1 MEHSYK
7 NTMSTT
13 QLAATIAKIAGFEAP
28 QQADPAIDWLA
39 DLWIEK
45 LGGKADNVL
54 IFSADAVAAWLV
66 RKYPEKFAKV
76 WKYAPMMI
84 PVRTVMPT
92 VTPVDYAAFF
102 SGALPEVNGV
112 DRIVTPILS
121 PELTQ
126 PLLTCD
132 SLVAA
137 AVRAGRKVCVV
148 TCANGCIASMLS
160 RSGADFCIV
169 PGDDDAAM
177 FDTAKA
183 VVESGKYDFV
193 FLYQLSYDYAQHAHG
208 PEGTEALAALD
219 AIIQRFEELYTAAEQ
234 CWQGNTLVMFHTDHG
249 CHLEEDGHGHH
260 GADIPEDTDIFHFW
274 GGIIS
279 DSGGNL

>member
-1 MEHSYK
+1 
-7 NTMSTT
+7 
-13 QLAATIAKIAGFEAP
+13 
-28 QQADPAIDWLA
+28 
-39 DLWIEK
+39 
-45 LGGKADNVL
+45 
-54 IFSADAVAAWLV
+54 
-66 RKYPEKFAKV
+66 
-76 WKYAPMMI
+76 
-84 PVRTVMPT
+84 

-112 DRIVTPILS
+112 DKIVTPILS

-160 RSGADFCIV
+160 RSGADFKII
-169 PGDDDAAM
+169 PGDDDKIM
-177 FDTAKA
+177 CQTAKE
-183 VVESGKYDFV
+183 VVESGEYDFV

-208 PEGTEALAALD
+208 PEGVEALAALD
-219 AIIQRFEELYTAAEQ
+219 RIIQRFEELYAIAEK
-234 CWQGNTLVMFHTDHG
+234 CWRGKTLVMFHTDHG
-249 CHLEEDGHGHH
+249 CHMEEDGHGHH

-274 GGIIS
+274 GGI
-279 DSGGNL
+279 NK

>member
-1 MEHSYK
+1 MEHSYQ
-7 NTMSTT
+7 NSLSAT

-28 QQADPAIDWLA
+28 QQAAPAVDWLA

-45 LGGKADNVL
+45 LSGKADNVL

-66 RKYPEKFAKV
+66 RKYPNKFAKV
-76 WKYAPMMI
+76 WKHAPMMI

-112 DRIVTPILS
+112 DKIVTPILT

-137 AVRAGRKVCVV
+137 AVRAGRRVCVV

-160 RSGADFCIV
+160 RSGADFKII
-169 PGDDDAAM
+169 PGDDDEIM
-177 FDTAKA
+177 YRTAKE
-183 VVESGKYDFV
+183 VVENGEYDFV

-208 PEGTEALAALD
+208 PESDEALKTLD
-219 AIIQRFEELYTAAEQ
+219 RIIERFDDLYKTAGC

-249 CHLEEDGHGHH
+249 CHGDDAGHGHH
-260 GADIPEDTDIFHFW
+260 GENIPEDTDIFHFW
-274 GGIIS
+274 GAIVEK
-279 DSGGNL
+279 